1 MGCASSKPDDDV
13 GGQEIGGGGGGGAK
27 DDKGRLSFLNSS
39 EGNNEQF
46 REKLFASVG
55 SVSTYKSGEK
65 LITEGQTSEAAYFI
79 KKGSVSLRKEGSAK
93 EVAKRGKGDLIGE
106 MSLLLGDVPGVSV
119 VAEGTVEAYVME
131 HSTLVAMLLEDPQL
145 SGRMFKMLATTI
157 SERITEASAKM
168 RSEVVAKNAKK
179 DESKKGG
186 QKEMATLNLAK
197 LRTLFQLPK
206 DAALALRTTCSMRK
220 EANALKDATVQF
232 GDLYVF
238 ENHLCFDWK
247 VFGFHKQQAR
257 ARAHD

>member
-93 EVAKRGKGDLIGE
+93 EVAKRRD
-106 MSLLLGDVPGVSV
+106 
-119 VAEGTVEAYVME
+119 AEGN
-131 HSTLVAMLLEDPQL
+131 
-145 SGRMFKMLATTI
+145 GI
-157 SERITEASAKM
+157 I
-168 RSEVVAKNAKK
+168 
-179 DESKKGG
+179 
-186 QKEMATLNLAK
+186 
-197 LRTLFQLPK
+197 LF
-206 DAALALRTTCSMRK
+206 DDFRK
-220 EANALKDATVQF
+220 
-232 GDLYVF
+232 
-238 ENHLCFDWK
+238 W
-247 VFGFHKQQAR
+247 
-257 ARAHD
+257 

>member
-186 QKEMATLNLAK
+186 QKERERTPKRENLVSK
-197 LRTLFQLPK
+197 TRKFMEIVREHQ
-206 DAALALRTTCSMRK
+206 MRK
-220 EANALKDATVQF
+220 HCGCTTTTRRSQRTR
-232 GDLYVF
+232 
-238 ENHLCFDWK
+238 HW
-247 VFGFHKQQAR
+247 
-257 ARAHD
+257 